1 MKSIR
6 IAPSILAADPGRLRD
21 EVQRVEAA
29 GADMIHVDVMDAH
42 FVPNLAYGTDTVTAL
57 RKITKLPLDLHL
69 MIMEPERYAG
79 RFCDCGADSVTFHAE
94 AVAADYARKRREKG
108 WAVELVCKDFY
119 DRPRLEKTIEAIRA
133 KGRRVCVALN
143 PDTEAEVVE
152 FADRVDMILAMTV
165 WPGFGGQKFIESVV
179 PKVARLRKLAPHAD
193 IEVDGGVDPTNVEK
207 CAGAGANVLVAGT
220 SVFCSPDPGGA
231 ILGLREKA
239 ERAYGLRKD

>member
-6 IAPSILAADPGRLRD
+6 IAPSILAADPGRLKE

-42 FVPNLAYGTDTVTAL
+42 FVPNLAFGTDTVSAL

-94 AVAADYARKRREKG
+94 AVASDFARKRKERG
-108 WAVELVCKDFY
+108 WAMQLVCKDFY
-119 DRPRLEKTIEAIRA
+119 DRPRLEQTIEVIRA
-133 KGRRVCVALN
+133 KGKKVGVAIN

-165 WPGFGGQKFIESVV
+165 WPGYGGQKFIESTVA
-179 PKVARLRKLAPHAD
+179 KVARLRKLAPNAD
-193 IEVDGGVDPTNVEK
+193 IEVDGGVDLSNVES
-207 CAGAGANVLVAGT
+207 CAAAGANVLVAGT
-220 SVFCSPDPGGA
+220 SVFCSPDAGLS
-231 ILGLREKA
+231 IRGLREKA

>member
-29 GADMIHVDVMDAH
+29 GADMIHVDVMGGH
-42 FVPNLAYGTDTVTAL
+42 FVPNLAYGTDTVSAL

-69 MIMEPERYAG
+69 MIMEPERHAG

-94 AVAADYARKRREKG
+94 AVAADYARKYKERG
-108 WAVELVCKDFY
+108 WAMQLVCKDFY
-119 DRPRLEKTIEAIRA
+119 DRPRLEKTIEAIRS
-133 KGRRVCVALN
+133 KGKRVCVALN

-165 WPGFGGQKFIESVV
+165 WPGFGGQRFLDAVL
-179 PKVARLRKLAPHAD
+179 PKVARLRKLAPDAD
-193 IEVDGGVDPTNVEK
+193 IEVDGGVDPGNVGR
-207 CAGAGANVLVAGT
+207 CAAAGANVLVAGT
-220 SVFCSPDPGGA
+220 SVFCSPDPGLS
-231 ILGLREKA
+231 IRDLREKA
-239 ERAYGLRKD
+239 ERAYGV